1 MQQQICH
8 IGVAPSLTPSLPT
21 LMVFSCSPPSA
32 EEADLGGGMLRRFR
46 GSDALLPSSV
56 QLLDIFDVDEDED
69 DFGASGVAA
78 AFSGSKSSSKTRDER
93 TSLEMEDTRMV

>member
-32 EEADLGGGMLRRFR
+32 EEADLGGGILRRFR

-56 QLLDIFDVDEDED
+56 QLLDIFDVDED